1 MEVVSL
7 SRKYLGRVLF
17 LGVVLIALLLG
28 SLPRAWAQD
37 SWVVYIYMCG
47 SDLETESSCASD
59 NLQELMKVKL
69 PENVKFVV
77 QTGGA
82 KEWHTE
88 GIPSNAIGRFVYD
101 NQGWHRVEKL
111 PDANMGEGSTLE
123 SFLRFAKEK
132 YPAEHRMLI
141 FWDHGGGSLDGAC
154 YDEKYKKNLLLGE
167 MKNALAAVENNDS
180 SKPPF
185 DIVCF
190 DTCLMSS
197 LETANVFYGF
207 TKYMIASQEIM
218 PGTGTDYAYWGEA
231 IAHNPSMDA
240 LTLGKIICDSYMK
253 RCEKFEVGDQA
264 TLSVLDMSKLPALNT
279 AYERMGQEALQQAE
293 SSPMYFFAGFNR
305 MANSVESYGSNNDA
319 EGAWSNMVDLGS
331 LANNMTE
338 LPAAAEVSKAVDNMV
353 SYHVAGPYRKYGKG
367 LSCYYNLDGMKE
379 TVDVYTSLPLVSK
392 SFSQL
397 YNKMVTTDSNG
408 KPLYAFD
415 LSKVA
420 DVPITWDADNIATVQ
435 LTPTDAN
442 AISSVSCYVVQT
454 RPDGK
459 VFNLG
464 NESKVDAD
472 WANGVFKD
480 GFDGQWPSLNGHVIC
495 MTMEENHSDYNKY
508 CSLILI
514 NGEKYSL
521 SSAYNFAEGK
531 FNILGA
537 HRITKDGY
545 LDRTIIHL
553 KKGDKIT
560 PLFLDADGNSV
571 KGEEFTLT
579 AEPQLADAVLPDG
592 RYEYYFNFSAPQS
605 EDVLSKPVTFI
616 VNAGQIQVEKS

>member
-1 MEVVSL
+1 M
-7 SRKYLGRVLF
+7 SRKYFSSVLILGLVLVALF
-17 LGVVLIALLLG
+17 LGG
-28 SLPRAWAQD
+28 LPRVGAQE
-37 SWVVYIYMCG
+37 SWSIYIYMCG
-47 SDLETESSCASD
+47 SDLETESGYASE
-59 NLQELMKVKL
+59 NLQDLMNVNL

-77 QTGGA
+77 QTGGT

-101 NQGWHRVEKL
+101 NQGWHSVEKL
-111 PDANMGEGSTLE
+111 PDANMGEESTLE

-154 YDEKYKKNLLLGE
+154 SDEKYQKTLSLGDI
-167 MKNALAAVENNDS
+167 KSALAAVEKNDS
-180 SKPPF
+180 SKPSF

-207 TKYMIASQEIM
+207 TKYMIASQELM

-231 IAHNPSMDA
+231 IANNPSMDA

-253 RCEKFEVGDQA
+253 RCDKFEVGDKA
-264 TLSVLDMSKLPALNT
+264 TLSVLDMSKLPALNK
-279 AYERMGQEALQQAE
+279 AYERMGQEALQQAN

-305 MANSVESYGSNNDA
+305 MANGVEVYGPNNDA
-319 EGAWSNMVDLGS
+319 EGSWTNMVDLGS
-331 LANNMTE
+331 LADNMTE
-338 LPAAAEVSKAVDNMV
+338 LPAAADVSKAVDNIV

-367 LSCYYNLDGMKE
+367 LSCYYNLDGQQA
-379 TVDVYTSLPLVSK
+379 TVNVYTSLPQVSK

-397 YNKMVTTDSNG
+397 YNMMVTTDNNG

-442 AISSVSCYVVQT
+442 AISSVDCYVVQI

-459 VFNLG
+459 VLNLG

-480 GFDGQWPSLNGHVIC
+480 GFDGQWPSLNGHVIY
-495 MTMEENHSDYNKY
+495 MAMEENHSDYNMY
-508 CSLILI
+508 YSFILI
-514 NGEKYSL
+514 NGEEYSL

-537 HRITKDGY
+537 YRVNKDGN
-545 LDRTIIHL
+545 LDRNIRQL

-560 PLFLDADGNSV
+560 PLFLDADAKFV

-579 AEPQLADAVLPDG
+579 AEPQLADAMLPDG
-592 RYEYYFNFSAPQS
+592 QYDYYFNFSAPQN
-605 EDVLSKPVTFI
+605 EDVLSKPVSFV